1 MKQKVSFA
9 AQAMPNPSPDNKD
22 QYNFTF
28 KVGMETP
35 EPQQQPSVPITTDPR
50 KKEPLLDIT
59 SQHKTQPMNKVS
71 SRQQHPLAGLQI

>member
-9 AQAMPNPSPDNKD
+9 PQAVPVPSQNSKD

-28 KVGMETP
+28 KEGTP
-35 EPQQQPSVPITTDPR
+35 EPQQQPSDLPMMPDPR
-50 KKEPLLDIT
+50 RKEPLLDIT